1 MDYKKQIIE
10 MLEKIDNIYFKIV
23 GIIRGAA
30 DCCPALILRKE
41 LLWREKTL
49 KVETSA

>member
-1 MDYKKQIIE
+1 MTKHIQSSDLFVAFWELNKTTKGGGLLPY
-10 MLEKIDNIYFKIV
+10 LNI
-23 GIIRGAA
+23 RE
-30 DCCPALILRKE
+30 E